1 MTAAFPDAAPFRA
14 GTGQGTDAMA
24 EALQRDIQLNDGRSM
39 PRLGLG
45 VWQTPADAA
54 ARIMRD
60 AVDAGYRAVDTASA
74 YNNEAGVG
82 EGLAGTD
89 VFLTTKLWNADQGY
103 DATLRAFAASAGRLQ
118 RDSADLYL
126 IHWPAPKKGL
136 YVDTWKALV
145 RLREE
150 GRAKSIGVS
159 NFNPDH
165 IERIVGETGVTPAV
179 NQVELHPRFQQRA
192 LREVHDRLGIR
203 TESWSPL
210 GRGKLLGDPA
220 LAEIARKHG
229 KTPAQVVIRWHLD
242 EGLIVIPKTVDAGR
256 LRENID
262 VWDFALDAGDLAR
275 MSNLDSA
282 DGRTGPDPMTATF

>member
-1 MTAAFPDAAPFRA
+1 
-14 GTGQGTDAMA
+14 MA
-24 EALQRDIQLNDGRSM
+24 EALQRDIALNDGRSM

-45 VWQTPADAA
+45 VWQTPADEA
-54 ARIMRD
+54 ARIMRE
-60 AVDAGYRAVDTASA
+60 AVEAGYRAVDTASI
-74 YNNEAGVG
+74 YGNEEGVG
-82 EGLAGTD
+82 EGLVGSDA
-89 VFLTTKLWNADQGY
+89 FLTTKLWNADQGY
-103 DATLRAFAASAGRLQ
+103 EPTLRAFEASAGRL
-118 RDSADLYL
+118 RRESVDLYL

-136 YVDTWKALV
+136 FVDTWKALV

-150 GRAKSIGVS
+150 GRARSIGVS
-159 NFNPDH
+159 NFEPDH

-210 GRGKLLGDPA
+210 GRGKLLDDPA
-220 LAEIARKHG
+220 LAEIAAKHG

-242 EGLIVIPKTVDAGR
+242 EGLIVIPKTVSPER

-275 MSNLDSA
+275 IAALDSA